1 MKKIDQEEF
10 VKLYKTLPPRLQ
22 SALFSEE
29 IGNNV
34 EKICRR
40 YEINDKFSDI
50 LNAISQTLLGLL
62 PIEDFEKVLI
72 RDVGINMSQSKEIFR
87 EITRFVF
94 FPIRD
99 DLAEVYGTGS
109 ESEKILEKTE
119 EIPSVSEDAY
129 REPL

>member
-40 YEINDKFSDI
+40 YEITQFSAYKCDQS
-50 LNAISQTLLGLL
+50 NS
-62 PIEDFEKVLI
+62 I
-72 RDVGINMSQSKEIFR
+72 RTFTD
-87 EITRFVF
+87 
-94 FPIRD
+94 
-99 DLAEVYGTGS
+99 
-109 ESEKILEKTE
+109 
-119 EIPSVSEDAY
+119 
-129 REPL
+129 